1 MFWYKILVLIRLKDV
16 KKYERKD
23 YSNLNREETILNTL
37 FDKLFEI
44 SCTTI
49 LNSLQ
54 ICKNKATATRKQ
66 SRFIDEK
73 RKSNY
78 FGENKTFAIL
88 EKNLLRR

>member
-1 MFWYKILVLIRLKDV
+1 M
-16 KKYERKD
+16 
-23 YSNLNREETILNTL
+23 
-37 FDKLFEI
+37 
-44 SCTTI
+44 

-78 FGENKTFAIL
+78 FWENKTFAIL